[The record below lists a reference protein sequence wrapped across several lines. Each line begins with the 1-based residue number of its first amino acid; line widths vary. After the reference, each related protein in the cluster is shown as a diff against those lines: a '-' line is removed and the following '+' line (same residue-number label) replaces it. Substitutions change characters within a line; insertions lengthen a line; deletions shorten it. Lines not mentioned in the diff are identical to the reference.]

1 MRSWLA
7 VFLWVLLPLQ
17 FSWAAMGGTPAPHE
31 REPQV
36 VVHCPHSH
44 CATNTPGL
52 DTSTAHHADCGT
64 CHNGCPLALFQEPRR
79 PFASA
84 PAFPLTGA
92 TVVPASRPA
101 DLPDRPQW
109 SARG

>member
-7 VFLWVLLPLQ
+7 VFLLVLLPLQ
-17 FSWAAMGGTPAPHE
+17 FSWAAMGTPDPHE

-36 VVHCPHSH
+36 GVHCPHPH
-44 CATNTPGL
+44 CTTRTPGL
-52 DTSTAHHADCGT
+52 DASTAHHADCGT
-64 CHNGCPLALFQEPRR
+64 CHNGCPLALFHEPRR

-92 TVVPASRPA
+92 AAVPASRPA
-101 DLPDRPQW
+101 DRPDRPQW
-109 SARG
+109 STRG